1 MSYKEKLVSS
11 LCRIIPSRSDAGAGG
26 TRARTPMPH
35 AKDFDAR
42 VAIAI
47 AGRMN
52 VADLPKVRGAG
63 RVATIDGER
72 WQLMHNGLWVLA
84 DGYYGAWMT
93 RLIAA
98 LQGHHEPQE
107 ERVFHE
113 VIPHLRKAPVMLE
126 LGAYWSY
133 YSMWLKLARPD
144 ARVLLVEPDL
154 RNIAVGLRN
163 FKRNQ
168 LQGTFI
174 PGFIGAEAR
183 GPEPRRISGEPEL
196 QTVVPTFTVDQ
207 LRLLA
212 GLDRIDLLHADI
224 QKAELDMLHGAADA
238 LRRRQVDF
246 LFISTHSDELHRACW
261 QYLERL
267 GYELIVEHD
276 KNDSFSNDGLIV
288 AARPDVPSRPTPTIS
303 RRTAADWQPD
313 TSADRR
319 TRGRS

>member
-11 LCRIIPSRSDAGAGG
+11 LYRLIPNGPHFQAGAS
-26 TRARTPMPH
+26 REQTPMPR

-52 VADLPKVRGAG
+52 VADLPKVEGAG
-63 RVATIDGER
+63 RVVTIDGER
-72 WQLMHNGLWVLA
+72 WQLMHNGLWVVA
-84 DGYYGAWMT
+84 DGYYGPWMT
-93 RLIAA
+93 ELIAA
-98 LQGHHEPQE
+98 LEGHHEPQE
-107 ERVFHE
+107 ERVFYE
-113 VIPHLRKAPVMLE
+113 VLPHLRQAPVMLE

-154 RNIAVGLRN
+154 RNLAVGLRN
-163 FKRNQ
+163 FQRNG
-168 LQGTFI
+168 LEGTFI
-174 PGFIGAEAR
+174 PGFIGAEER
-183 GPEPRRISGEPEL
+183 GPQPRRIPGETEL

-207 LRLLA
+207 LRVLA
-212 GLDRIDLLHADI
+212 DLDRIDLLHADI
-224 QKAELDMLHGAADA
+224 QKAELDMLHGAANI

-261 QYLERL
+261 CYLEGL
-267 GYELIVEHD
+267 GYELIVEHA
-276 KNDSFSNDGLIV
+276 KHESFSNDGLIV
-288 AARPDVPSRPTPTIS
+288 AVRSDAPSRPTPTIT

-313 TSADRR
+313 PG
-319 TRGRS
+319 GRVRPKA

>member
-1 MSYKEKLVSS
+1 MTYKDKLASS
-11 LCRIIPSRSDAGAGG
+11 LYRLIQSRSDSGAGG
-26 TRARTPMPH
+26 TRAQAPMPQ

-42 VAIAI
+42 VAIAL
-47 AGRMN
+47 AGRVN
-52 VADLPKVRGAG
+52 VANLPKVKGAG
-63 RVATIDGER
+63 RVATIEGER

-84 DGYYGAWMT
+84 DGYYGPWMT
-93 RLIAA
+93 RLIGA
-98 LQGHHEPQE
+98 LHGHHEPQE

-113 VIPHLRKAPVMLE
+113 VLPHLRKAPVMLE

-133 YSMWLKLARPD
+133 YSMWLKLARPH
-144 ARVLLVEPDL
+144 ARVVLVEPDL
-154 RNIAVGLRN
+154 QNLAVGLRN
-163 FKRNQ
+163 FERNQ

-183 GPEPRRISGEPEL
+183 GPEPRRIPGEPDL

-207 LRLLA
+207 LSLLA
-212 GLDRIDLLHADI
+212 DLDRIDLLHADI
-224 QKAELDMLHGAADA
+224 QKAELDMLHGAANT
-238 LRRRQVDF
+238 LRHRQVDF
-246 LFISTHSDELHRACW
+246 VFISTHSDELHRACW

-276 KNDSFSNDGLIV
+276 KHESFSNDGLIV

-313 TSADRR
+313 AGVDRH
-319 TRGRS
+319 TRNEA